1 MNDELIKEI
10 KKIARKELLAED
22 ARYLGEWNGY
32 EVWGAKYEQMA
43 YISYCPYVIL
53 VKDGKARLS
62 THEES
67 LAYEAWRIQQR
78 KKNANGE
85 NR

>member
-1 MNDELIKEI
+1 MNDELMTEIKE
-10 KKIARKELLAED
+10 IARKELFAED

-43 YISYCPYVIL
+43 FLGYCPYVIL

-62 THEES
+62 TYEES
-67 LAYEAWRIQQR
+67 LAYLRRNQKH